1 MTETTAIIT
10 RPTAQD
16 YARANR
22 APNTYRAYRAA
33 WRSFADWCASQGC
46 AAAL

>member
-22 APNTYRAYRAA
+22 APNTLRAYRAA
-33 WRSFADWCASQGC
+33 WRACRLVRRAQ
-46 AAAL
+46 ARRTAR